1 MKSMGSRHLW
11 FCWLGV
17 VLLVLASPF
26 LARAAAPSLT
36 VSPAVI
42 DIGTFFEGAPVT
54 VSGEIPQGARAVL
67 EGEGQPTVGRLLRK
81 GRRGGLWMNVGEIQ
95 VQHAPTFYLVLSTAP
110 DLLAAG
116 AKEAPWG
123 YQALQQRVKF
133 SGLLQ
138 ENEHD
143 RFFREFLELK
153 ESDGLYG
160 MAPGGLKIT
169 PGPAGKALVRGTMQ
183 LPAKI
188 VPGAYRVR
196 LSVIPPNGGPPQSQ
210 EASLQVRM
218 VGFPAM
224 LSALAYEH
232 GGLYGI
238 LAVVIAI
245 ITGFVMGYLFK
256 GKAAH

>member
-1 MKSMGSRHLW
+1 MKSMGFRHLW
-11 FCWLGV
+11 FFWLALG
-17 VLLVLASPF
+17 LLILACPGLSW
-26 LARAAAPSLT
+26 AAAPSLQVT
-36 VSPAVI
+36 PATM
-42 DIGTFFEGAPVT
+42 DIGAFFEGAPMT
-54 VSGEIPQGARAVL
+54 VSGEIPQGAQAVL
-67 EGEGQPTVGRLLRK
+67 EVEGQPTVEHLLRK
-81 GRRGGLWMNVGEIQ
+81 GRRGFLWMNVGEIK

-116 AKEAPWG
+116 AKNVPWG

-133 SGLLQ
+133 SGLIQ
-138 ENEHD
+138 AKEYG
-143 RFFREFLELK
+143 RFFQEFLELK
-153 ESDGLYG
+153 ESEGLYG
-160 MAPGGLKIT
+160 MAPGGLKVT

-196 LSVIPPNGGPPQSQ
+196 LSVIPPNGGPPQVQ

-224 LSALAYEH
+224 FSALAYEH
-232 GGLYGI
+232 GALYGI